1 MQNQHQTARGP
12 EPSAGREDWR
22 PLAACRF
29 TDPDLFFPLSERGHG
44 VKQAAAAKAICAG
57 CAVRRECLAFALRTR
72 QVYGIWGGMTERE
85 RYPARNAGQPERT
98 TVGRDRKLDRKI
110 GRPRERAST
119 GAVPCAPG
127 AEVPGRGRLSPIR
140 GRVLTEAQTIAA
152 SVACGQL
159 TGAALAAVRDSV
171 QQASGLPARTGWER
185 KATAHAE
192 IFRLLAETAGE
203 ADELAMAGLIRELI
217 LTVGPV
223 ADGMII
229 SSRQRLLA
237 RLGAGDAAGAAVEME
252 GHLRVLFHL
261 GRLSAMRRMV
271 VSSG

>member
-1 MQNQHQTARGP
+1 MQEQHQTARGP

-22 PLAACRF
+22 PLAACRL
-29 TDPDLFFPLSERGHG
+29 TDPDLFFSLSERGNG
-44 VKQAAAAKAICAG
+44 VRQVAAAKAICAG
-57 CAVRRECLAFALRTR
+57 CAVRRECLAFSLRTR

-85 RYPARNAGQPERT
+85 RYPARNAGQQART
-98 TVGRDRKLDRKI
+98 TVGLDRKI
-110 GRPRERAST
+110 GRPRGRAST

-127 AEVPGRGRLSPIR
+127 AEVPDQGRLSPIL
-140 GRVLTEAQTIAA
+140 GRVLTEAQAIAA
-152 SVACGQL
+152 STACGQL

-171 QQASGLPARTGWER
+171 QQASGLPARPGWER

-203 ADELAMAGLIRELI
+203 AGELATAGLIRELI
-217 LTVGPV
+217 LAVGPV

-237 RLGAGDAAGAAVEME
+237 RLLAGDAAGAAGEMG
-252 GHLRVLFHL
+252 GHLRGLCHM
-261 GRLSAMRRMV
+261 GRLGAMARR
-271 VSSG
+271 GLC

>member
-1 MQNQHQTARGP
+1 MQEQHQTARGP
-12 EPSAGREDWR
+12 EPPAGRENWR

-29 TDPDLFFPLSERGHG
+29 IDPDLFFPLSESGKKG
-44 VKQAAAAKAICAG
+44 VEQAAAAKAICAG

-85 RYPARNAGQPERT
+85 RYPARNAGQQKRKTVRLERKM
-98 TVGRDRKLDRKI
+98 GQPRK
-110 GRPRERAST
+110 RAST
-119 GAVPCAPG
+119 GAAPCAPG
-127 AEVPGRGRLSPIR
+127 AEVPDRGRVSPIR
-140 GRVLTEAQTIAA
+140 GRVLTEAQAIAA
-152 SVACGQL
+152 SIACGQL
-159 TGAALAAVRDSV
+159 TGAALAAARARV
-171 QQASGLPARTGWER
+171 QQASGLPARPGWER

-203 ADELAMAGLIRELI
+203 ADELAVAGLIRELM

-237 RLGAGDAAGAAVEME
+237 RLRTGDAAGAAVEME
-252 GHLRVLFHL
+252 GHLRVLCYM
-261 GRLSAMRRMV
+261 GRLGAMRRRV
-271 VSSG
+271 LRLG